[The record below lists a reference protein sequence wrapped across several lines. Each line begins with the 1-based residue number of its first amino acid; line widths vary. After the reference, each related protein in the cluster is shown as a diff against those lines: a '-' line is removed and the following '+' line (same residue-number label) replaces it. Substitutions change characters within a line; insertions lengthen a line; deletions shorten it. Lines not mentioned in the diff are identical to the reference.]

1 MSEFGELLRNARA
14 YRGVT
19 LLDAERATRINRRY
33 LAALEQEAFEQLP
46 PLTYARGIVRLY
58 AQYLGLD
65 PVTVLAKFEEAH
77 GQRSMGFRVV
87 PSVQPVRE
95 PLMHWAPNFAVI
107 VFMLAISAIVFALVY
122 TTYLVPRETLPTPA
136 TSSVPTSTEAGGPTM
151 TGAQTAPVANAATVP
166 TVPPGTVPVS
176 SPANATAY
184 PAPASSTEAKPE
196 LSPTSGTT
204 GTPTPAGPATTE
216 HTFEIVTTGR
226 VWVQVTVDGR
236 TVLAEVLNEGDRR
249 RFRGKTMTVSSGNA
263 PLVRIIVDGQ
273 DRGPLGQR
281 WDATASY
288 P

>member
-77 GQRSMGFRVV
+77 GQRSIGFRVV

-107 VFMLAISAIVFALVY
+107 AFMLAISAIVFALVY

-136 TSSVPTSTEAGGPTM
+136 TSSVPTSTEAVGPTM
-151 TGAQTAPVANAATVP
+151 TGAQTAPVANAATVL

-196 LSPTSGTT
+196 RSPTSGTT
-204 GTPTPAGPATTE
+204 GTPIPAGAATTE

-249 RFRGKTMTVSSGNA
+249 SFRGKTMTVSSGNA
-263 PLVRIIVDGQ
+263 PLVRIVVDGQ

>member
-33 LAALEQEAFEQLP
+33 LAALEQEAFDQLP

-65 PVTVLAKFEEAH
+65 PVTILAKFEEAH

-107 VFMLAISAIVFALVY
+107 VFMLALSAIVFALVY
-122 TTYLVPRETLPTPA
+122 TTYLVPRETLPTLEANGVA
-136 TSSVPTSTEAGGPTM
+136 TSAEAVVPTV
-151 TGAQTAPVANAATVP
+151 TGAVSAPAATATTTP
-166 TVPPGTVPVS
+166 TVPPGTVPVNT
-176 SPANATAY
+176 PANATAS
-184 PAPASSTEAKPE
+184 PASAPSTEAKPE
-196 LSPTSGTT
+196 ISPTSGTAA
-204 GTPTPAGPATTE
+204 TPVPAGPAPTE

-226 VWVQVTVDGR
+226 VWVHVIVDGR

-249 RFRGKTMTVSSGNA
+249 SFRGKTMTVSSGNA

-281 WDATASY
+281 WDTTTSY

>member
-107 VFMLAISAIVFALVY
+107 VFMLALSAIVFALVY
-122 TTYLVPRETLPTPA
+122 TTYLVPRETSPTPEASSVA
-136 TSSVPTSTEAGGPTM
+136 TSAEAVMPTV
-151 TGAQTAPVANAATVP
+151 TGVVSAPAATATTVP
-166 TVPPGTVPVS
+166 TAPPGTVPVN
-176 SPANATAY
+176 PAANATAS
-184 PAPASSTEAKPE
+184 PASAASTEAKPE
-196 LSPTSGTT
+196 HSPTPGTSGT
-204 GTPTPAGPATTE
+204 PAPAGPATTE
-216 HTFEIVTTGR
+216 HTFEIVTMGR

-249 RFRGKTMTVSSGNA
+249 SFRGKTMTVSSGNA